1 MKNIKICPHCKKEFE
16 SNHARRI
23 YCSDSHRV
31 SAYNKKKGFRV
42 AMVAPVEPFESDI
55 INKGLSGVNNNAS
68 NLKEPKNQFGSQLG
82 AATLGSLAAELAL
95 NVFTKDENK
104 PATKK
109 DLMEVFIAIQK
120 DQISLH
126 NQLKKILSDNQKE
139 LLNEI
144 KNNKDSVRFLS

>member
-1 MKNIKICPHCKKEFE
+1 MKNIKICPHCNKEFE

-42 AMVAPVEPFESDI
+42 ALVAPSDPFESEI

-68 NLKEPKNQFGSQLG
+68 NLKEPKNQFGSQVG

-109 DLMEVFIAIQK
+109 DLMEVFRILQEN
-120 DQISLH
+120 QFSLH
-126 NQLKKILSDNQKE
+126 NQSQKTLINNQKE
-139 LLNEI
+139 LLKEI
-144 KNNKDSVRFLS
+144 KKSKGSVGFNS

>member
-1 MKNIKICPHCKKEFE
+1 MKNIKICPHCNKEFE
-16 SNHARRI
+16 SNHVRRI

-42 AMVAPVEPFESDI
+42 ALVAPADSFESEI

-68 NLKEPKNQFGSQLG
+68 NLKEPKNQFGSQVG
-82 AATLGSLAAELAL
+82 ASTLGSLAAELAL

-109 DLMEVFIAIQK
+109 DLMEVFRVLQEN
-120 DQISLH
+120 QFSLH
-126 NQLKKILSDNQKE
+126 NQLQKTLINNQKE

-144 KNNKDSVRFLS
+144 KNSKGSVDFLS

>member
-1 MKNIKICPHCKKEFE
+1 MKNIKICPHCNKEFE

-42 AMVAPVEPFESDI
+42 AMVAPAEPFESEI

-109 DLMEVFIAIQK
+109 DLMEVFRVLQ
-120 DQISLH
+120 QNQFSLH
-126 NQLKKILSDNQKE
+126 NQLQKILSNNQKE
-139 LLNEI
+139 LLKEV
-144 KNNKDSVRFLS
+144 KKSKGSVNFIS

>member
-42 AMVAPVEPFESDI
+42 ALVAPADPFESEI
-55 INKGLSGVNNNAS
+55 INKGLSGVKNVES
-68 NLKEPKNQFGSQLG
+68 VLKEPKNQFGSQVG
-82 AATLGSLAAELAL
+82 AAALANLGTELIKSIL
-95 NVFTKDENK
+95 IKDENK

-109 DLMEVFIAIQK
+109 DLMEVFRVLQ
-120 DQISLH
+120 QNQFSLY
-126 NQLKKILSDNQKE
+126 NQLQKTLSNNQKQ
-139 LLNEI
+139 LLKEI
-144 KNNKDSVRFLS
+144 KNSKGSVDFIS

>member
-1 MKNIKICPHCKKEFE
+1 MKNIKICPHCNKKFE

-42 AMVAPVEPFESDI
+42 ALVAPAEPFESEI

-68 NLKEPKNQFGSQLG
+68 NLKEPKNQFGSQVG

-109 DLMEVFIAIQK
+109 DLMEVFRVLQEN
-120 DQISLH
+120 QFSLH
-126 NQLKKILSDNQKE
+126 NQLQKTLINNQKE
-139 LLNEI
+139 LLKEI
-144 KNNKDSVRFLS
+144 KNSKGSVDFLS